1 MMVEA
6 MALCRD
12 REVRL
17 DAQTGLSGF
26 YEAYGFEVT
35 GPEFDEDGI
44 MHVPMGRP
52 SRAS

>member
-1 MMVEA
+1 MSH
-6 MALCRD
+6 CRE

-26 YEAYGFEVT
+26 YATYGFVAT

-44 MHVPMGRP
+44 MHVPMRRAGSPPRP
-52 SRAS
+52 